1 MVTAAQ
7 ILSDL
12 GAVLREGHQD
22 FSFLSLY
29 KGVPLICRAK
39 LKQVSKNEALFIV
52 QPPESAALQREKVT
66 LVLSD
71 GLLEPLE
78 AKVECLD
85 LANGEFRLSEF
96 AYAGSKFANRRELRV
111 EPVGNEKVLI
121 ACEGR
126 VMQGEIA
133 DLSVRGLGVR
143 LPFHEVV
150 VAFTQGKLVAVT
162 LDLPEGQVRLE
173 GKIRNLARTP
183 THLRLAIEYTG
194 AVPEKAIIIRYV
206 MKRRSE
212 IMAEVRDLYTQA
224 IQLKE

>member
-111 EPVGNEKVLI
+111 EPVGNERVLI

-143 LPFHEVV
+143 LPFHEVA

-194 AVPEKAIIIRYV
+194 AVPEKAIIIHYV
-206 MKRRSE
+206 MQRRSE

>member
-121 ACEGR
+121 TCEGR

-143 LPFHEVV
+143 LPFHEVT

-194 AVPEKAIIIRYV
+194 AVPEKAIIIHYV

-212 IMAEVRDLYTQA
+212 IMAEVRDLYIQA